1 MEKIINMEEKLKK
14 ILLEYKDS
22 TNNDLEFALKTLE
35 KDFNDTKTLLVKLT
49 HHLDS
54 LENNYNT
61 VLKEYRKRKVND

>member
-1 MEKIINMEEKLKK
+1 MEEKLKK

-22 TNNDLEFALKTLE
+22 SNNDLEFALKTLE

-54 LENNYNT
+54 LENNYNNI
-61 VLKEYRKRKVND
+61 LEEYKKRNS